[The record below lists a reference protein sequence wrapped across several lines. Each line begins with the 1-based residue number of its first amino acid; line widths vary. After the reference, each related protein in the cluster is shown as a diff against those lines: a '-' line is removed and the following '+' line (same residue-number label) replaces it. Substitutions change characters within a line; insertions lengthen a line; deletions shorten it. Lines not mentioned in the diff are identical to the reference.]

1 MFNGSVPSTS
11 PLTNSYPLISF
22 CCSAL
27 TVPYVLMRGL
37 DILPPGFRC
46 FELHLRCRGLHF
58 VSCCRIRYQLHSRE
72 IQIKRLF
79 LAPKYRSEVRT
90 RIGVT
95 ASPLP
100 SAPAA
105 APAHSGSAAADC
117 RQSPCRPP

>member
-79 LAPKYRSEVRT
+79 LARPITFGGKDEDWSYCV
-90 RIGVT
+90 
-95 ASPLP
+95 
-100 SAPAA
+100 AA
-105 APAHSGSAAADC
+105 AVCS
-117 RQSPCRPP
+117 